1 MTKVVVVYHSGYGH
15 TQRVAQQVAA
25 GANAEL
31 VAIDAEGN
39 VPDSAWDQLAAAD
52 AIIFGAPTYM
62 GSPSWQFKKFAD
74 ASSKAWFTRA
84 WQDKVFG
91 GFTNS
96 ASLNGDKQVA
106 LITLQTLASQHGGIW
121 VSLGLLPSNTKAAQ
135 RTDINNLGG
144 SVGLLVQSPADASV
158 DEIPQGDLD
167 TAKQYGARVAAI
179 AAKLRVRHDAGHD
192 GHCHAIRCTCGGHR
206 RQAAWLIQPV

>member
-1 MTKVVVVYHSGYGH
+1 
-15 TQRVAQQVAA
+15 
-25 GANAEL
+25 
-31 VAIDAEGN
+31 
-39 VPDSAWDQLAAAD
+39 
-52 AIIFGAPTYM
+52 M

-74 ASSKAWFTRA
+74 ATSKAWFTRA

-121 VSLGLLPSNTKAAQ
+121 VSLGLMPSNTKAAQ

-179 AAKLRVRHDAGHD
+179 AAKLRG
-192 GHCHAIRCTCGGHR
+192 
-206 RQAAWLIQPV
+206 